1 MHYFWSVLKIKSG
14 VAIRKTPMW
23 VQLAAGQKI
32 NVVICI
38 SDLIPI
44 DHNITII
51 TIADAVMQQLSLQ
64 GPSVYCSINK
74 PDCCLSQVTLLL
86 PL

>member
-1 MHYFWSVLKIKSG
+1 
-14 VAIRKTPMW
+14 MW
-23 VQLAAGQKI
+23 VQLASGQKKKIPKQI

-51 TIADAVMQQLSLQ
+51 TITGAVLQQLSLQ
-64 GPSVYCSINK
+64 GPSVHCGINK
-74 PDCCLSQVTLLL
+74 PDCCLSQVILLL